1 MLTRPPRSGTI
12 YAVLNFILNM
22 ANPLITVVL
31 ESANSVWESKVDFKG
46 INNLVLRAGQKW
58 TQPGFIIVNT
68 RCGKIHDGT
77 GEETCPGII
86 NDTIDHS
93 LYGRRRSVSRRYL
106 VFVATVSQGNPL
118 CAVRQARKCG
128 TGIVCQPDTG
138 CDRRASATGCCTGSK
153 HRAVAKN

>member
-1 MLTRPPRSGTI
+1 
-12 YAVLNFILNM
+12 M
-22 ANPLITVVL
+22 ADPLIPVIL
-31 ESANSVWESKVDFKG
+31 ETTNSVRKCKVDFKG
-46 INNLVLRAGQKW
+46 IDNLVLRAGQKW

-86 NDTIDHS
+86 NDTINHP
-93 LYGRRRSVSRRYL
+93 LYCCRRTVSRCYL

-118 CAVRQARKCG
+118 RAVRQARKCG

-138 CDRRASATGCCTGSK
+138 
-153 HRAVAKN
+153 